1 MNRQTL
7 NRQTLNF
14 VSAAPLGRAGHSLG
28 VEELAPEKLDAYPS
42 LRKAAAILNV
52 DPASLSRRQDVKERA
67 IKRGRERLLSPDLVL
82 ELASY
87 YRKRRL
93 SAVASD
99 LLDIA
104 VENAPDYV
112 DEVEE
117 EIDAALSSHRRP
129 ATIPN
134 GPEFLRE
141 AKRSLPP
148 ALYKQV
154 EDAYRAE
161 GSLSAGSAYLGD
173 EDD

>member
-1 MNRQTL
+1 M

-14 VSAAPLGRAGHSLG
+14 VSAPSLGRPSHRSA

-52 DPASLSRRQDVKERA
+52 DPASLSRRQDVKEGA
-67 IKRGRERLLSPDLVL
+67 IKRGREHLLAPDLVL

-87 YRKRRL
+87 YRRRRL

-99 LLDIA
+99 LLDLA

-112 DEVEE
+112 DEVEA
-117 EIDAALSSHRRP
+117 EIDVALSSHRRP
-129 ATIPN
+129 AAIPS

-154 EDAYRAE
+154 EKAYRAD
-161 GSLSAGSAYLGD
+161 GALSAGSAYLGD

>member
-1 MNRQTL
+1 M

-14 VSAAPLGRAGHSLG
+14 VVSAPVERASNGIAD

-52 DPASLSRRQDVKERA
+52 DPASLSRRQDVKERV
-67 IKRGRERLLSPDLVL
+67 IKRGREHLLPPDLVL

-112 DEVEE
+112 DEVED
-117 EIDAALSSHRRP
+117 EIDVALSSQRQP
-129 ATIPN
+129 ATIPSTA
-134 GPEFLRE
+134 EFLCE

-161 GSLSAGSAYLGD
+161 GPMSAGSAHLGD
-173 EDD
+173 EDG